1 MSGAQH
7 LAKLKQARDIAE
19 KAEGAARELTEDER
33 GEINRLFSEAKAD
46 RQTELDRA
54 ATRKALGEVEEML
67 KAEEADELNAEAL
80 NGAKAPGRENR
91 KSTSPG
97 ARFVKSAEYTDFMQR
112 NPGGLSSKANINM
125 GQVAVGGMK
134 ALLTSGSG
142 SGTDAGVFVPT
153 QKLGLVPYPYVAP
166 KLREVITNGT
176 TSSDKIEYAQMVPT
190 ADGAGTV
197 NGARGVKEAPA
208 ITGTAGVK
216 PQSAL
221 SFRKASADVITVAN
235 WLPVT
240 RRALSDAA
248 QIRTMIDGFLSQNLE
263 EEVERLIL
271 TGDKDTPV
279 GEEEW
284 DGILNTSGVQAQGFT
299 ADNVTTIRK
308 AISKVTTKSGNVTAV
323 LVSPELDEQLDLL
336 KDSTG
341 RYLGAGPW
349 STGPGTIW
357 GRPRIVI
364 PSLSGKKKF
373 ILGDF
378 STCVLWDREEATLT
392 ATDSHEDFF
401 VRNLVAVLAEMRAA
415 FGILN
420 PSLLVA
426 GTTQEG
432 E

>member
-1 MSGAQH
+1 MLEAQH
-7 LAKLKQARDIAE
+7 LAKLKQARDIAA
-19 KAEGAARELTEDER
+19 KAEGAARELTAEER
-33 GEINRLFSEAKAD
+33 AEIDRLFSEAKAD

-67 KAEEADELNAEAL
+67 KAEEANELNAEAL
-80 NGAKAPGRENR
+80 NGAKAPGRDNL
-91 KSTSPG
+91 KGMSPG
-97 ARFVKSAEYTDFMQR
+97 ARFVKSAEYTEFMQR
-112 NPGGLSSKANINM
+112 NPGGLSSKANISM

-134 ALLTSGSG
+134 ALLTSGAGTG
-142 SGTDAGVFVPT
+142 SDAGVLVQT

-176 TSSDKIEYAQMVPT
+176 TTSDKIEYAQMVPT
-190 ADGAGTV
+190 SDGAGTV

-208 ITGTAGVK
+208 TTGTAGVK

-271 TGDKDTPV
+271 TGDKDTPA

-284 DGILNTSGVQAQGFT
+284 DGILNTSGIQAQEFT

-364 PSLSGKKKF
+364 PSLSGKSKF
-373 ILGDF
+373 VLGDF

-426 GTTQEG
+426 GTTKEG